1 MLKGSIYQ
9 GDIDTV
15 KVYAPNT
22 RAAKYVK
29 QKLIKLKGEMNPQLQ
44 LENSIL

>member
-29 QKLIKLKGEMNPQLQ
+29 QKLNKLKGEMNPQLQ